1 MQVRPLL
8 PAPQKITPRLW
19 RVFLD
24 KGFLGDAIGK
34 YKVR

>member
-1 MQVRPLL
+1 
-8 PAPQKITPRLW
+8 LW